1 MANAKFFQG
10 LVANLPVSSVEGAL
24 YFTKDENIYL
34 GIADGKYKRYGD
46 FNLVDNIAA
55 LPQSGANSNALY
67 YCKEENVLARY
78 DKGTSKWVQ
87 INPNTNT
94 TYTIEAGSANGTI
107 KLVGSDDSSIEIG
120 VTGLGSAAYTESS
133 AYAQAT
139 HQHEMSDVNGLDAAI
154 ADAKKAGTDAQ
165 ALIGEVEEEKTVVQM
180 IAEAKEAVT
189 YDDTAIKQSIA
200 TLNGSDTGK
209 SVRTIANEELAAQ
222 LIPEEAK
229 ESLDTL
235 SEIAAWIQS
244 HPDDAASMNQKI
256 SALETLVG
264 SIPEDATSDTVV
276 AYIKEYCDAAIAALR
291 IGDYAKAT
299 ELTAA
304 VARITTVEGKLR
316 GIEEGAQ
323 VNKIE
328 VVKVNG
334 APLEVSDKA
343 VDIAVPTGTLASKN
357 QVSEGDLDSA
367 LAEKVNA
374 ASEGNHSHVNKDVLD
389 GITSAKVQKWDAAQ
403 ANVIEAITSDT
414 LEVGEISGKSVA
426 INIVWGTF

>member
-94 TYTIEAGSANGTI
+94 TYTIKAGSANGTI

-133 AYAQAT
+133 AYAQASHT
-139 HQHEMSDVNGLDAAI
+139 HEIENVNGLSAAI
-154 ADAKKAGTDAQ
+154 ADAKQAGTDAQ
-165 ALIGEVEEEKTVVQM
+165 ASIGEVEEGKTVVQM
-180 IAEAKEAVT
+180 IAEAQQAAT
-189 YDDTAIKQSIA
+189 YDDTAVKQSIA

-244 HPDDAASMNQKI
+244 HPDDAAAMNQKI
-256 SALETLVG
+256 TALETLVG
-264 SIPEDATSDTVV
+264 SIPEEATSDTVV
-276 AYIKEYCDAAIAALR
+276 AYIVEYCNAAIAALQ

-299 ELTAA
+299 ELAAA
-304 VARITTVEGKLR
+304 VQRITTIEGKLE
-316 GIEEGAQ
+316 GIEEDAQ

-334 APLEVSDKA
+334 VPLDISEKA
-343 VDIAVPTGTLASKN
+343 VDVTVPTGTLASKN
-357 QVSEGDLDSA
+357 QVTEADLDSA
-367 LAEKVNA
+367 LAQKVNA
-374 ASEGNHSHVNKDVLD
+374 AAEGNHSHSNKDVLD
-389 GITSAKVQKWDAAQ
+389 GITSEKVQNWDAAQ
-403 ANVIEAITSDT
+403 ANVIESITSDT
-414 LEVGEISGKSVA
+414 LEVGEISGKNVA